1 MSSELIK
8 LLVDIEKNAKGI
20 KQSYSPNI
28 KKLVKSK
35 AQFNTFSALSL
46 SQQKTF
52 DENKEKR
59 KRRTLRSKVTKILN
73 NIPYRC
79 EKQTQQEMCKKW
91 TDQKKRLYD
100 LNLALEKKGLDPINK
115 LNFSL
120 ESNEFKDSYLSPKN
134 ALQKLLTEEEIA
146 LISEDPLYF
155 MHDKKYL
162 KLNTQ
167 NNWDKLLLIDP
178 KDPENKKKGIKA
190 ITEIDF
196 IEDINEKKQK
206 ISKKVTNKLKWKN
219 NQQNNMIEVKSYDSV
234 YKNSHKNTIFN
245 SMSQNTEKNFL
256 KTTKKLAI
264 NKVQEKLP
272 TIAPQNNK
280 IDLKSP
286 KIRIPKAKTQR
297 DRKELQDFIKVSDQ
311 YHEILKDNIIK
322 DAKNVK
328 LFGVKYLLNKWERKR
343 KVSL

>member
-1 MSSELIK
+1 
-8 LLVDIEKNAKGI
+8 
-20 KQSYSPNI
+20 
-28 KKLVKSK
+28 
-35 AQFNTFSALSL
+35 
-46 SQQKTF
+46 
-52 DENKEKR
+52 
-59 KRRTLRSKVTKILN
+59 
-73 NIPYRC
+73 
-79 EKQTQQEMCKKW
+79 
-91 TDQKKRLYD
+91 
-100 LNLALEKKGLDPINK
+100 
-115 LNFSL
+115 
-120 ESNEFKDSYLSPKN
+120 
-134 ALQKLLTEEEIA
+134 
-146 LISEDPLYF
+146 
-155 MHDKKYL
+155 
-162 KLNTQ
+162 
-167 NNWDKLLLIDP
+167 
-178 KDPENKKKGIKA
+178 
-190 ITEIDF
+190 
-196 IEDINEKKQK
+196 
-206 ISKKVTNKLKWKN
+206 
-219 NQQNNMIEVKSYDSV
+219 MIEVKSYDSV